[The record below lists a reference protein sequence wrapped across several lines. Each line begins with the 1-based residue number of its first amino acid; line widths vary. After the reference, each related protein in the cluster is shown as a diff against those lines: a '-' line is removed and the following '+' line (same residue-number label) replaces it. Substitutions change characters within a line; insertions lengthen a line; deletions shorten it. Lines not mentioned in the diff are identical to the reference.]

1 MNDPAPSSAEVARV
15 VDHLF
20 RRESG
25 RLVAI
30 LTRHFGIEHLHL
42 AEDVVQDALLKAMQV
57 WPYTGLPE
65 NPTAWLI
72 QTAKNRALDH
82 TRRRRVWHGKQAKL
96 LPLVEDCLHGALAGP
111 APQFADEIRDAQ
123 LRMMFVCGHPGLPP
137 DAQIALILRTLCGFG
152 EHEIAAAFFAG
163 GDAIAKC
170 LSRARQFLRDR
181 AVAIELPPAAEL
193 APRVAT
199 VLQALYL
206 LFNEGY
212 KASHGDALLRAD
224 LCAEA
229 IRLGELL
236 AAHPLGDRPA
246 THALLALM
254 YFNAA
259 RLPAR
264 TDDSG
269 NILLLAEQD
278 RAKWDR
284 PLVARGMQ
292 HLGAS
297 AGGPAATRY
306 HFEAGISAT
315 HCLAPS
321 YSATNWP
328 HILELYD
335 HLLELDRSPV
345 VALNRAVAL
354 AQVRGPA
361 VALRE
366 LDAMEGRAL
375 LENYHLF
382 HAVAGT
388 LRFEAGDRALAAA
401 AFRRALELA
410 PTAAERELLARRL
423 AACAG

>member
-1 MNDPAPSSAEVARV
+1 MSAAALSSAEVAQV

-25 RLVAI
+25 RLVAV

-65 NPTAWLI
+65 KPTAWLI
-72 QTAKNRALDH
+72 QTAKNRALDQ
-82 TRRRRVWHGKQAKL
+82 TRRHRVWRGKQEQL

-111 APQFADEIRDAQ
+111 APQFEDEISDAQ
-123 LRMMFVCGHPGLPP
+123 LRMMFVCSHPGLPL
-137 DAQIALILRTLCGFG
+137 DAQVALILKTLCGFG
-152 EHEIAAAFFAG
+152 EHEIAAAFFSSD
-163 GDAIAKC
+163 DAIAKR
-170 LSRARQFLRDR
+170 LVRARHFLREH
-181 AVAIELPPAAEL
+181 AVAVELPLAAEL
-193 APRVAT
+193 APRVGT

-284 PLVARGMQ
+284 PLVARGLQ

-321 YSATNWP
+321 YAATNWP
-328 HILELYD
+328 NILELYD

-345 VALNRAVAL
+345 VALNRTVAL
-354 AQVRGPA
+354 AKVHGPA
-361 VALRE
+361 AALRE
-366 LDAMEGRAL
+366 LDAMQGRAL
-375 LENYHLF
+375 LAGYHLF
-382 HAVAGT
+382 HAVTGT
-388 LRFEAGDRALAAA
+388 LWFEAGDRVLAAT

-410 PTAAERELLARRL
+410 PTAAERELLTRRL
-423 AACAG
+423 AACEE

>member
-72 QTAKNRALDH
+72 QAAKNRALDH

-111 APQFADEIRDAQ
+111 APQFEDEIRDAQ

-152 EHEIAAAFFAG
+152 EREIAAAFFSTT
-163 GDAIAKC
+163 DAVAKR
-170 LSRARQFLRDR
+170 LVRARRLLREQGV
-181 AVAIELPPAAEL
+181 AVELPPAAEL
-193 APRVAT
+193 APRVDT

-212 KASHGDALLRAD
+212 KASRGDALLRAD

-236 AAHPLGDRPA
+236 VAHPLGDQPA

-278 RAKWDR
+278 RAKWDGA
-284 PLVARGMQ
+284 LVARGLQ

-321 YSATNWP
+321 CVATNWP

-335 HLLELDRSPV
+335 GLLAIDRSPV

-354 AQVRGPA
+354 SEVRGPA
-361 VALRE
+361 EALRE
-366 LDAMEGRAL
+366 LAKMTGREL
-375 LENYHLF
+375 LEDYHLY

-388 LRFEAGDRALAAA
+388 LWFESGDRLRAAA

-410 PTAAERELLARRL
+410 PTAAEHELLTRRL
-423 AACAG
+423 AASEA